1 MVSICEYSPLIGAGG
16 QDVQPPAQAPAG
28 LQVRERR
35 QLQGAAGQVSGHHP
49 RHARAHQ
56 ADQVTELQTN
66 LRYDNAMFYNQEE
79 GPYLARAFSWLKGPT
94 STFTLKTLLRHYAK
108 QALNHGK

>member
-1 MVSICEYSPLIGAGG
+1 MVSSFQYSPLIGAGG

-56 ADQVTELQTN
+56 ADQVTELRTN

-79 GPYLARAFSWLKGPT
+79 GPYLARAFFWLKGPT
-94 STFTLKTLLRHYAK
+94 STFTL
-108 QALNHGK
+108 NS